1 MAKKFVSSENLQSA
15 LTGVKAYIDNVK
27 TVVEGQITESA
38 SGIEEQLDDY
48 LKKSDIL
55 EEGVKAGLAK
65 QSDLTTVSNT
75 VTTLESDV
83 DDLKERMDDAEGD
96 ISTNTSD
103 IATNKQDISGLK
115 TKMNTAEGNIT
126 DLQGELSTLE
136 GRLNNLNPYIF
147 KGSCKYAE
155 LPSSGQTKGDVWNVT
170 DANGYYPA
178 GTNYAWT
185 GTEWDPLG
193 GEVNVEV
200 ETMTSAEVTS
210 MLQTLGI
217 VSA

>member
-15 LTGVKAYIDNVK
+15 LTSVKTYVDNVK
-27 TVVEGQITESA
+27 SAVESKITE
-38 SGIEEQLDDY
+38 DY
-48 LKKSDIL
+48 LKTEDLL
-55 EEGVKAGLAK
+55 EEGASAGLAK
-65 QSDLTTVSNT
+65 QSDLSSLTDRVSTAESNISSLQSTVGTHTT
-75 VTTLESDV
+75 
-83 DDLKERMDDAEGD
+83 D
-96 ISTNTSD
+96 IN
-103 IATNKQDISGLK
+103 TNKEDISGLK
-115 TKMNTAEGNIT
+115 TKMSTAEGNIT
-126 DLQGELSTLE
+126 DLQGDLTSLE
-136 GRLNNLNPYIF
+136 SRLNNLNPYIF

-200 ETMTSAEVTS
+200 ETMTSGDVTS
-210 MLQTLGI
+210 MLQTVGFI
-217 VSA
+217 SA